1 VTGAWA
7 QSFGARV
14 ERGCVV
20 EKETDRWTPRDS
32 DSKPSALDA
41 GRAESLG

>member
-7 QSFGARV
+7 QSSGARV

-20 EKETDRWTPRDS
+20 ERETDRWTPRDS
-32 DSKPSALDA
+32 NSKPSAPDA
-41 GRAESLG
+41 GRAKSAG